1 LAHASKMAL
10 VTVEEAIDQDFI
22 QDPIRA
28 GASLPALYVAATCV
42 APGSAR
48 PLSFTGKHGSDTGWL
63 LRYAKAAKSQAGFGE
78 MLDELM
84 VLHGFR
90 QTATADA
97 ARGPR

>member
-1 LAHASKMAL
+1 
-10 VTVEEAIDQDFI
+10 
-22 QDPIRA
+22 
-28 GASLPALYVAATCV
+28 
-42 APGSAR
+42 
-48 PLSFTGKHGSDTGWL
+48 